1 MPSVSDL
8 LAASAAKWG
17 ISLNLLTA
25 VAQRESSFNPFAVSS
40 AGAQGVMQLMPVTA
54 TQYGVSDPFDAAQN
68 VDAGAH
74 LLSDLLKR
82 YNGNT
87 ALALAAYNAGPGNVS
102 KYGGIPPFPE
112 TQSYVNRI
120 LSDTGQQNMYASEV
134 SKWSAGDSSGWLDTG
149 TSEDVGG
156 SELSGGAIAALA
168 LGGAALLVVLLS

>member
-17 ISLNLLTA
+17 VPLSLLSA
-25 VAQRESSFNPFAVSS
+25 VAKQESAYNPLAVSS
-40 AGAQGVMQLMPVTA
+40 AGAQGVMQLMPATA
-54 TQYGVSDPFDAAQN
+54 TQYGVTDPFDAAQN

-112 TQSYVNRI
+112 TQQYVSRI
-120 LSDTGQQNMYASEV
+120 LGNVGPDSGNV
-134 SKWSAGDSSGWLDTG
+134 GGGDSARWLDTG
-149 TSEDVGG
+149 ASDFSD

-168 LGGAALLVVLLS
+168 LGGAALLVVLFS